1 MTRRSPFHAAWWKK
15 FRDLPIVG
23 GRSIITPHDGDTA
36 QLNELVEKIFGHPR
50 LRLDED
56 DMLPPDW
63 LWERTVAGT
72 VKEIVGEIDPQSRTR
87 RVKVQL
93 PGDAGEIVAPGDGMV
108 SVAAVAVQGEN
119 AGPFGF

>member
-23 GRSIITPHDGDTA
+23 GRSIITPHDGDIA

-72 VKEIVGEIDPQSRTR
+72 GIDPDAMQWDAHSVGRPCSDCLLWDW
-87 RVKVQL
+87 KVTQ
-93 PGDAGEIVAPGDGMV
+93 
-108 SVAAVAVQGEN
+108 
-119 AGPFGF
+119 